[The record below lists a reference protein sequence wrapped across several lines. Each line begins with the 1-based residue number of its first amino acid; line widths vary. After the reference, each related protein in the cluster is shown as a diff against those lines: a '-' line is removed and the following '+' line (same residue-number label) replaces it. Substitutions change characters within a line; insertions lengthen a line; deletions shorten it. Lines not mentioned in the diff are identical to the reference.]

1 MYAWEQPLAKMGTI
15 RTHCFLHFWFTQLLE
30 RMTMHVVMQFVKD
43 LDLSIVARQGGTQLV
58 LHKPIFCA
66 NTVCQR
72 GYLGVSQRV
81 VHAIVLIRH
90 QAAKMIPAQVR
101 YVFTMR
107 SVVFLNGTK
116 LAWLS
121 LGASVVVC
129 LAAETIATAVAS
141 SLMKRH
147 SARIH
152 SVALLFVR
160 QIHPVVSWHGTSIV
174 LSMHTNVVRVVAV
187 LQNLDPV
194 YTRTRTQGVTTR
206 NVVLRFVHKILTAVR
221 QSGIRLVQR

>member
-1 MYAWEQPLAKMGTI
+1 MYAWEQPLAKMRTI
-15 RTHCFLHFWFTQLLE
+15 RTHCFLRFWFTQLLE

-43 LDLSIVARQGGTQLV
+43 LDLSIVVRQGGTQLV

-72 GYLGVSQRV
+72 GNLGVSQRV

-107 SVVFLNGTK
+107 NVVFLNGTK

-121 LGASVVVC
+121 LGASVAVC

-174 LSMHTNVVRVVAV
+174 LSMPTNVVRVVAV
-187 LQNLDPV
+187 LQNLDHV
-194 YTRTRTQGVTTR
+194 YSRTRTQGVTTR

>member
-1 MYAWEQPLAKMGTI
+1 MYAWEQPLAKMRTI
-15 RTHCFLHFWFTQLLE
+15 RTHCFLRFWFTELLE

-43 LDLSIVARQGGTQLV
+43 LDLSIVVRQGGTQLV

-72 GYLGVSQRV
+72 GNLGVSQRV

-90 QAAKMIPAQVR
+90 LAAKMIPAQVR
-101 YVFTMR
+101 YVFIMR
-107 SVVFLNGTK
+107 SVAFLNGTK

-141 SLMKRH
+141 SFMKRH
-147 SARIH
+147 FALIHFAVRRSVSRILRAARSA
-152 SVALLFVR
+152 
-160 QIHPVVSWHGTSIV
+160 GTSTASTLRIRGA
-174 LSMHTNVVRVVAV
+174 LAVAV

-194 YTRTRTQGVTTR
+194 DTRTRTQGVTTR
-206 NVVLRFVHKILTAVR
+206 NVVLRFVNKILSAVR
-221 QSGIRLVQR
+221 NSGIRVVHK

>member
-1 MYAWEQPLAKMGTI
+1 MYAWEQPLAKMRTI
-15 RTHCFLHFWFTQLLE
+15 RTHCFLRFWFTELLE

-43 LDLSIVARQGGTQLV
+43 LDLSIVVRQGGTQLV

-72 GYLGVSQRV
+72 GNLGVSQRV

-90 QAAKMIPAQVR
+90 LAAKMIPAQVR

-107 SVVFLNGTK
+107 SVAFLNGTK

-174 LSMHTNVVRVVAV
+174 LSMPTNVVRVVAV

-206 NVVLRFVHKILTAVR
+206 NVVLQFVHKILTAVR
-221 QSGIRLVQR
+221 QSGIRPVHR

>member
-1 MYAWEQPLAKMGTI
+1 MYAWEQPLAKMRTI
-15 RTHCFLHFWFTQLLE
+15 RTHCFLRFWFTELLE

-43 LDLSIVARQGGTQLV
+43 LDLSIVVRQSGTQRV

-72 GYLGVSQRV
+72 GNLGVSQRV

-90 QAAKMIPAQVR
+90 LAAKMIPAQVR

-107 SVVFLNGTK
+107 SVAFLNGTK

-121 LGASVVVC
+121 LGAFVAVC

-147 SARIH
+147 FARIH

-174 LSMHTNVVRVVAV
+174 LSMPTNVVLVVAV

-221 QSGIRLVQR
+221 QSGIRLVHR